1 MYNLLGNTK
10 LPSVRV
16 QATVRTLFS
25 NVKNASSKKSKKLVN
40 NKPLKEKT
48 RKSKDVKFHLKFN

>member
-1 MYNLLGNTK
+1 MYNLLGSSK
-10 LPSVRV
+10 LPSVRI

-25 NVKNASSKKSKKLVN
+25 NVKNASNKKPKKLVN

-48 RKSKDVKFHLKFN
+48 HKSKDVKFHLKFN